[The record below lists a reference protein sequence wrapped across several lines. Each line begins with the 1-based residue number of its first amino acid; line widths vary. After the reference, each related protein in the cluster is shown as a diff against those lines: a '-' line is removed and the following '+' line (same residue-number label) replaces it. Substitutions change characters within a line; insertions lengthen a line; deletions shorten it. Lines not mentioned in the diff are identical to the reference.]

1 MNTEVF
7 LHVYRLDYTRPVG
20 VEGAWISGTGQPL
33 NGWSLLITIYMYMS
47 VRDFFCNV
55 CLLRATV
62 GVCMYLL
69 LLQRHRAL
77 SSTVSAFYFL
87 PPMNTNLNEEQRAH
101 GDRDAN
107 RQTEAEQRRE
117 EVHGRKTHD
126 RHVPVAVHDVVLL
139 QNTTITCS

>member
-1 MNTEVF
+1 
-7 LHVYRLDYTRPVG
+7 
-20 VEGAWISGTGQPL
+20 
-33 NGWSLLITIYMYMS
+33 MYMS

-87 PPMNTNLNEEQRAH
+87 PPMNTNLNEEERAH
-101 GDRDAN
+101 GDRDAD

-126 RHVPVAVHDVVLL
+126 GHVPDAVHDVVLL